1 MKKYKKGS
9 KKLLNAWVIYD
20 WANSVYPLVISTAI
34 FPIFY
39 GMVTEDYITFLGY
52 SFKNTA
58 LISYIT
64 AFAFVILVFLSPL
77 LSGIADYTGGKK
89 FFMKFFCYSG
99 SFACI
104 LLYWF
109 DIDNLNS
116 SLVYYFIALIGFWA
130 SLVFYNSYL
139 PEIAYPEQQD
149 KLSAKGYAMGYI
161 GSVILLLVNLIMI
174 NYPEHFGIIDSN
186 GVLAQNYY
194 FLHQFGL
201 NNFFQDFTVY
211 FYQLEA
217 MKISFIMVGVWWFLF
232 SQYTFYNLPGRKYYK
247 QLRLKK
253 NSSIENKNLIFSGFH
268 ELKVVWDELKNNQTL
283 KVFLT
288 AFFIY
293 SIALQTVILVATYFG
308 EAEINWNEGEK
319 TFGLILS
326 ILLIQLIAVVGAIL
340 SAKISERI
348 GNLRTLISLNII
360 WALICVFGYYIE
372 TPTEFYIA
380 AGLVGLVMGGIQALS
395 RSTFSKFIPPT
406 TNNTSYFSFYDVS
419 QKLSI
424 VIGMTLFATIDQI
437 TGSMRNS
444 ILVFLVF
451 FVAGAIILVRLNKKI
466 A

>member
-9 KKLLNAWVIYD
+9 KKLLNAWAIYD

-39 GMVTEDYITFLGY
+39 GIITEDYITFLGY

-149 KLSAKGYAMGYI
+149 KVSAKGYAIGYI

-174 NYPEHFGIIDSN
+174 NYPDYFGITDSN
-186 GVLAQNYY
+186 GVVA
-194 FLHQFGL
+194 
-201 NNFFQDFTVY
+201 
-211 FYQLEA
+211 EIKA

-232 SQYTFYNLPGRKYYK
+232 SQYTFYHLPGKKYYK
-247 QLRLKK
+247 QLRLNN
-253 NSSIENKNLIFSGFH
+253 NSTIENKNLIFSGFH
-268 ELKVVWDELKNNQTL
+268 ELKIVWDELKNNQIL

-308 EAEINWNEGEK
+308 EAEISWNEGEK

-340 SAKISERI
+340 SAKISEII
-348 GNLRTLISLNII
+348 GNLKTLISLNII
-360 WALICVFGYYIE
+360 WALICIFGYYVE
-372 TPTEFYIA
+372 TSTEFYIA

-395 RSTFSKFIPPT
+395 RSTFSKFIPST

-444 ILVFLVF
+444 ILVFLIF

-466 A
+466 T

>member
-149 KLSAKGYAMGYI
+149 KVSAKGYAMGYI

-186 GVLAQNYY
+186 GVVA
-194 FLHQFGL
+194 
-201 NNFFQDFTVY
+201 
-211 FYQLEA
+211 EIKA

-232 SQYTFYNLPGRKYYK
+232 SQYTFYNLPGREYYK
-247 QLRLKK
+247 QLRLNN

-283 KVFLT
+283 KIFLT

-326 ILLIQLIAVVGAIL
+326 ILLIQLIAVIGAIL

-348 GNLRTLISLNII
+348 GNLKTLISLNII
-360 WALICVFGYYIE
+360 WALICIFGYYVE
-372 TPTEFYIA
+372 TSTEFYIA

-395 RSTFSKFIPPT
+395 RSTFSKFIPST

-451 FVAGAIILVRLNKKI
+451 FVAGAIILAKLNKKI

>member
-9 KKLLNAWVIYD
+9 KKLLNAWAIYD

-39 GMVTEDYITFLGY
+39 GIITDDYITFLGY

-149 KLSAKGYAMGYI
+149 KVSAKGYAMGYI

-174 NYPEHFGIIDSN
+174 NYPELFGIIDSN
-186 GVLAQNYY
+186 GVVA
-194 FLHQFGL
+194 
-201 NNFFQDFTVY
+201 
-211 FYQLEA
+211 EIKA
-217 MKISFIMVGVWWFLF
+217 MKISFIMVGFWWFLF
-232 SQYTFYNLPGRKYYK
+232 SQYTFYNLPGREYYK
-247 QLRLKK
+247 QLRLNN

-268 ELKVVWDELKNNQTL
+268 ELKVVWDELKDNQTL
-283 KVFLT
+283 KVFLI

-348 GNLRTLISLNII
+348 GNLKTLISLNII
-360 WALICVFGYYIE
+360 WALICVFGYYVE
-372 TPTEFYIA
+372 TSTEFYIA

-395 RSTFSKFIPPT
+395 RSTFSKFIPST

-444 ILVFLVF
+444 ILVFLIF
-451 FVAGAIILVRLNKKI
+451 FVAGAIILAKLNKKI
-466 A
+466 T

>member
-9 KKLLNAWVIYD
+9 KKLLNAWAIYD

-39 GMVTEDYITFLGY
+39 GIITEDYITFLGY

-139 PEIAYPEQQD
+139 PEIAHPEQQD
-149 KLSAKGYAMGYI
+149 KVSAKGYAMGYI

-174 NYPEHFGIIDSN
+174 NYPDYFGITDSN
-186 GVLAQNYY
+186 GVVA
-194 FLHQFGL
+194 
-201 NNFFQDFTVY
+201 
-211 FYQLEA
+211 EIKA
-217 MKISFIMVGVWWFLF
+217 MKVSFIMVGVWWFLF
-232 SQYTFYNLPGRKYYK
+232 SQYTFYHLPGKKYYK
-247 QLRLKK
+247 QLRLNN
-253 NSSIENKNLIFSGFH
+253 NSTIENKNLIFSGFH
-268 ELKVVWDELKNNQTL
+268 ELKIVWDELKNNQIL

-308 EAEINWNEGEK
+308 EAEISWNEGEK

-348 GNLRTLISLNII
+348 GNLKTLISLNII

-372 TPTEFYIA
+372 TSTEFYIA

-395 RSTFSKFIPPT
+395 RSTFSKFIPST

-444 ILVFLVF
+444 ILVFLMF
-451 FVAGAIILVRLNKKI
+451 FVAGAIILARLNKKI
-466 A
+466 T